1 MGGVS
6 MDLRLSYVMK
16 EVGKLSEMDGVI
28 SAIPNHILMIH
39 TTRSWDFM
47 GLSKGKLSAP
57 QEGNAIIGLP
67 DTEFISVLN
76 LLVADVLRL
85 RVYTAVATASA
96 RILLVLKVSSQGL
109 NLHYS
114 GLVGSL
120 ELLLQNVPGMG
131 LPPSKWKEY
140 AKAKATSPT
149 TSDSFFNLTS
159 YLNCNASLQ
168 RLGGTR
174 NPYCFNRNRAGVQG
188 ASYFGLAEGV
198 ARGGVP
204 YARIGYKVCWSFGCA
219 IVDILAAID
228 DAIADGV
235 DILSVSLGA
244 PWAFPYMEDPIA
256 IGSFHAM
263 RYDIL
268 TSNLAGNSGPYPY
281 SISNIAP

>member
-67 DTEFISVLN
+67 DT
-76 LLVADVLRL
+76 
-85 RVYTAVATASA
+85 
-96 RILLVLKVSSQGL
+96 
-109 NLHYS
+109 
-114 GLVGSL
+114 
-120 ELLLQNVPGMG
+120 
-131 LPPSKWKEY
+131 
-140 AKAKATSPT
+140 
-149 TSDSFFNLTS
+149 
-159 YLNCNASLQ
+159 
-168 RLGGTR
+168 
-174 NPYCFNRNRAGVQG
+174 
-188 ASYFGLAEGV
+188 
-198 ARGGVP
+198 
-204 YARIGYKVCWSFGCA
+204 
-219 IVDILAAID
+219 DILAAID